1 MQQELIIVTM
11 FISCSDVGISDVYL
25 DRIINKL
32 SNQLSAGNSVSTSIR
47 KNGLSA
53 LSVIG
58 KSRQDVVATILPRLI
73 DSSVIKAI
81 FQQGQ
86 VLREFLK
93 SILNSFPS
101 NLIEIINEK
110 YWIFCTKISLCIFKC
125 LDRVDLYLP

>member
-1 MQQELIIVTM
+1 MIVTM

-81 FQQGQ
+81 FQ
-86 VLREFLK
+86 
-93 SILNSFPS
+93 
-101 NLIEIINEK
+101 
-110 YWIFCTKISLCIFKC
+110 
-125 LDRVDLYLP
+125 

>member
-1 MQQELIIVTM
+1 M
-11 FISCSDVGISDVYL
+11 FISCSDVGISDAYL

-81 FQQGQ
+81 FQ
-86 VLREFLK
+86 
-93 SILNSFPS
+93 
-101 NLIEIINEK
+101 
-110 YWIFCTKISLCIFKC
+110 
-125 LDRVDLYLP
+125 